1 MTHHCTRRGTAS
13 GSRASGSTIN
23 PGVIVGIVAVLL
35 IALLAPLLVFV
46 VWKRRE
52 AKRRQF
58 RMMPPEDML
67 ASDLPSAALRLTPF
81 HPSHYDMESGEW
93 SYPPSR
99 SSRAG
104 SSSMCLFPPCHF
116 DSSDA
121 ELVALPPAAVRTSH
135 EKKASLPDL
144 PGGEVAFHGEHFR
157 RQSILGRC
165 LNHAIIRHSEFARS
179 NEWHSWASYS
189 PDTHGEPGRLCH
201 PTSGTTYGPISAAPS
216 RAQP

>member
-1 MTHHCTRRGTAS
+1 
-13 GSRASGSTIN
+13 
-23 PGVIVGIVAVLL
+23 
-35 IALLAPLLVFV
+35 
-46 VWKRRE
+46 
-52 AKRRQF
+52 
-58 RMMPPEDML
+58 MMPPEDML

-144 PGGEVAFHGEHFR
+144 SGGDVVFPGECFR
-157 RQSILGRC
+157 RQSILSRC
-165 LNHAIIRHSEFARS
+165 SIHALLLDVENTSAPT
-179 NEWHSWASYS
+179 NG
-189 PDTHGEPGRLCH
+189 THGLPIRRTIMANLVDYVTQQVAQRMDPSSPLPPGPNLEQDAPPLYSSPPARV
-201 PTSGTTYGPISAAPS
+201 PSAIERQA
-216 RAQP
+216 RR

>member
-1 MTHHCTRRGTAS
+1 
-13 GSRASGSTIN
+13 
-23 PGVIVGIVAVLL
+23 
-35 IALLAPLLVFV
+35 
-46 VWKRRE
+46 
-52 AKRRQF
+52 
-58 RMMPPEDML
+58 MPAEDML

-104 SSSMCLFPPCHF
+104 SSSMCLFPACHF

-144 PGGEVAFHGEHFR
+144 PGVEVAFSGEHFR

-165 LNHAIIRHSEFARS
+165 SNHALSSDIQNSS
-179 NEWHSWASYS
+179 TQTNG
-189 PDTHGEPGRLCH
+189 THGLPIRRTLMANLVDYVTQQVAQRMDPSPPLPPGPNPEQDAPPLYSSPPARV
-201 PTSGTTYGPISAAPS
+201 PSAIKRQA
-216 RAQP
+216 RR